1 MLTKLKA
8 YHNPSQVCPVCQ
20 RQSKFRFIKNHKNQ
34 YGKYSLFECSLCNV
48 QFWSPYKNPGK
59 EWYESTDPY
68 NAKKGGKP
76 RELHGYHKKFLKD
89 NKEKIS
95 GAKILDLGCGT
106 AEFMSELQKRGAE
119 VWGTDLDQKAIDIA
133 KQSFVLS
140 NISNLPIEKFL
151 EKKDLPKFDYI
162 TIFEVIE
169 HIDNPL
175 QILQM
180 AIESLKPNGKIIL
193 SVPSRQRIFPN
204 TSGWDYPLHHLS
216 RWNNKSLKNILLLA
230 GCQNIII
237 KYINKFYYLNEL
249 SIETLIPKKLISRTK
264 KNLLKTENFK
274 EKKAHGFIQKIIL
287 KPFYF
292 VARFIAI
299 ILIPKILSCILLPA
313 TFIFYPKTG
322 AMYTQANPKSK

>member
-1 MLTKLKA
+1 MLIKSKS
-8 YHNPSQVCPVCQ
+8 YHNSPQICPVCQ
-20 RQSKFRFIKNHKNQ
+20 KQSSFKFIKNHKNQ
-34 YGKYSLFECSLCNV
+34 YGKYSLLECSKCNV

-59 EWYESTDPY
+59 EWYESIDSY
-68 NAKKGGKP
+68 NAKKGNKP
-76 RELHGYHKKFLKD
+76 RDLHGYHKKFLKY
-89 NKEKIS
+89 NKERIS

-106 AEFMSELQKRGAE
+106 AEFMAELKKRGAE

-133 KQSFVLS
+133 KQSFTLS
-140 NISNLPIEKFL
+140 NIYNLPIEEFL

-180 AIESLKPNGKIIL
+180 TTKFLKPEGKIIL
-193 SVPSRQRIFPN
+193 SIPSRQRIFPN
-204 TSGWDYPLHHLS
+204 ASGWDYPLHHLS
-216 RWNNKSLKNILLLA
+216 RWNENSLKNILLLA
-230 GCQNIII
+230 GYQNIKI

-249 SIETLIPKKLISRTK
+249 SIETLIPKKLIARTK

-274 EKKAHGFIQKIIL
+274 EEKAHGLVQKIIL

-292 VARFIAI
+292 IARFIAV
-299 ILIPKILSCILLPA
+299 ILIPKILSCIFLPI

-322 AMYTQANPKSK
+322 AMYTQANLKN